1 MSEQAELIKQK
12 LKTIGQRKVFDYL
25 LSSNQAPQ
33 NLPTIRAIRSVVSV
47 SPNDILASMKIFRE
61 YQTI

>member
-25 LSSNQAPQ
+25 LSSNQAPK
-33 NLPTIRAIRSVVSV
+33 TYRRSERYEVLSV
-47 SPNDILASMKIFRE
+47 FR
-61 YQTI
+61 QTTFSRL